1 MQQTTPPAADA
12 ALIEEAEAGGAGDY
26 RLIGLIVASALF
38 MEQFD
43 GTVLTTALPTIARD
57 FGVRPPALSV
67 TVTSYLLALAVF
79 VPVSGYMA
87 DRFGT
92 RRVFCA
98 AICIF
103 ALGSLGSALTQGL
116 GTMAA
121 ARFMQGIGGAMM
133 LPVGRLVMLRTVPP
147 KDLVN
152 ATSWMLMPGLMGTIL
167 GPPLGGFIV
176 TYMHWRAIF
185 WINLP
190 IAVLALVLVSR
201 NIPDV
206 RAPEPPVFD
215 AVGFVLSA
223 MALAALMIGFESAG
237 PMHEG
242 AAALA
247 PLGVGVVMALA
258 YWAHA
263 RRHPA
268 PIMDFRLLRHRNFR
282 LSWVAGSITRL
293 LQGAQPFLL
302 ALMVQYG
309 FGFSA
314 ALAGTITLATAV
326 GSIVMKGLAGPVLRR
341 LGFRMGLT
349 VMGAAGTLVYA
360 SCGFFSPSWPEW
372 AIWGV
377 LVMAGFLMSFQF
389 TAYNTI
395 AYDGLSSEEMSR
407 GTSFYTTFQQL
418 TLSLGVC
425 LAATILQISTAA
437 HGVLHPGLHDFAL
450 AFWIIAAIS
459 FTAIFPNLAFSPDA
473 GARLTGDDA
482 RDRAED

>member
-1 MQQTTPPAADA
+1 MQQTTPQTADA
-12 ALIEEAEAGGAGDY
+12 APIEEADGASDY
-26 RLIGLIVASALF
+26 RLIGLIVACALF

-87 DRFGT
+87 DRFGA

-98 AICIF
+98 AIGVF
-103 ALGSLGSALTQGL
+103 ALGSLGSALTNGL
-116 GTMAA
+116 EAMAA
-121 ARFMQGIGGAMM
+121 ARFLQGLGGAMM
-133 LPVGRLVMLRTVPP
+133 MPVGRLVMLRTVPP
-147 KDLVN
+147 RYMVS
-152 ATSWMLMPGLMGTIL
+152 ATSWMLVPGLLGTIL

-190 IAVLALVLVSR
+190 IALLALVLVSR
-201 NIPDV
+201 YIPDV
-206 RAPEPPVFD
+206 RAQEPPVFD

-223 MALAALMIGFESAG
+223 VALAALMVGFEAAG
-237 PMHEG
+237 PIHAG
-242 AAALA
+242 AVALL
-247 PLGVGVVMALA
+247 PLGIGVVMALA

-268 PIMDFRLLRHRNFR
+268 PIMDFALLRHRNFR
-282 LSWVAGSITRL
+282 LSWIAGSITRL

-314 ALAGTITLATAV
+314 ARAGTITLATAV

-341 LGFRMGLT
+341 LGFRRGLT
-349 VMGAAGTLVYA
+349 LMGAAGTVVYA
-360 SCGFFSPSWPEW
+360 TCGFFSPAWPEW

-377 LVMAGFLMSFQF
+377 LVLAGFLMSFQF

-407 GTSFYTTFQQL
+407 ATSFYTTFQQL

-425 LAATILQISTAA
+425 MAATILQISTAA
-437 HGVLHPGLHDFAL
+437 HGVQHPQLRDFAL
-450 AFWIIAAIS
+450 AFWIIAGIS
-459 FTAIFPNLAFSPDA
+459 FTAIIPNLAFAPDA
-473 GARLTGDDA
+473 GSRLT
-482 RDRAED
+482 ETE